1 MKRDLTT
8 MSRPTRMG
16 AAAAGLAAVMALGAG
31 APADAQTTKYQIRV
45 MEGVLESA
53 VQHGAQSLNS
63 QMRMLSPDLVFFSGP
78 ARARGY
84 RIEGYGV
91 FFSVDVPALRRS
103 VAWSFRQLQQDN
115 VELGRA
121 VQQLRRY
128 VQSQRDARART
139 ELEQALRLVELQVGP
154 TGEPGG
160 AARPAS
166 VETEEAAERVVVETP
181 PSVVD
186 APDVAYTNEVKRA
199 LVDAMLDYGTTLG
212 LSADEW
218 LTIAAR
224 DNEDTMVPGDMAE
237 TVTITLRV
245 RGSDLAEFRAERLT
259 RDQVRQR
266 VDVREF

>member
-1 MKRDLTT
+1 MTGNLTI
-8 MSRPTRMG
+8 MSRLTRVYAG
-16 AAAAGLAAVMALGAG
+16 VAGLSMIAVLVGAS
-31 APADAQTTKYQIRV
+31 AEAQTTKYQIRV
-45 MEGVLESA
+45 MEGVLENA

-63 QMRMLSPDLVFFSGP
+63 QMRELSPDLVFFSGP

-103 VAWSFRQLQQDN
+103 LAWSFRQLQQDN

-121 VQQLRRY
+121 LQQLRRH
-128 VQSQRDARART
+128 VQSQGDARAKV

-154 TGEPGG
+154 MSAPEGT
-160 AARPAS
+160 ARRANVAPDGIADRVI
-166 VETEEAAERVVVETP
+166 VETRPSLVE
-181 PSVVD
+181 

-212 LSADEW
+212 LANGEW

-224 DNEDTMVPGDMAE
+224 DNEDTMVPGDM
-237 TVTITLRV
+237 TDSVTITLRV
-245 RGSDLAEFRAERLT
+245 KGSDLAEFRAERLS
-259 RDQVRQR
+259 RDEVRQR